1 MLNRIANP
9 QKIIREQRY
18 SNKKSDSRSLFEF
31 LFKSVTQFNRYHK
44 SVYQVKYTLNEF

>member
-1 MLNRIANP
+1 M
-9 QKIIREQRY
+9 IRKQRQ
-18 SNKKSDSRSLFEF
+18 KSDRELLSKS